1 MYNIT
6 IIIPVYNVQDY
17 IERCLDSIMAQES
30 VNYHLECV
38 LVNDCTPDR
47 SMDIIDCKLRNYF
60 GNIVFIVVNHENNKG
75 LSASRNT
82 GLQNASG
89 DYVLFVDSDDRLEN
103 SALINLVNGLDD
115 TNCKSKV
122 DVVMGNTFICKN
134 KDLAMHFDN
143 DSPLFID
150 NSREQALQS
159 LLRRKLFHT
168 AWNKLVRKDLLINNN
183 IAFEEGIIDEDLLW
197 SYYLFLNANSVMIIP
212 TVTYIY
218 EDNPGSIMNTSSDR
232 ISLIIQSRIVSCSK
246 IITSPPKF
254 SILEYNM
261 YIFYIMVRAVDLFER
276 NKKSVKHLE
285 VNLCQLRNRFLIRV
299 LKEGNLV
306 QFLFFATSIKP
317 LYYINKIRWYRRY
330 YDKIAEKVLNLSLLI
345 HK

>member
-1 MYNIT
+1 MKIS
-6 IIIPVYNVQDY
+6 IVVPVYKVQDY

-30 VNYHLECV
+30 GNYHLECV

-103 SALINLVNGLDD
+103 SALTNLVKGLDD
-115 TNCKSKV
+115 TNCKSMV

-143 DSPLFID
+143 DSPFFID

-168 AWNKLVRKDLLINNN
+168 AWNKLVRRDLLIKNN

-285 VNLCQLRNRFLIRV
+285 VHLCQLRNRFLIRV

-317 LYYINKIRWYRRY
+317 LYYIYKIRWYRRY

>member
-17 IERCLDSIMAQES
+17 IERCLDSIMAQECED
-30 VNYHLECV
+30 YHLECV

-47 SMDIIDCKLRNYF
+47 SMEIIDSKLRNYF
-60 GNIVFIVVNHENNKG
+60 GNIVFVVVNHEKNKG

-82 GLQNASG
+82 GLQKASG

-103 SALINLVNGLDD
+103 NALINLVMGLDD
-115 TNCKSKV
+115 IDSKSMV
-122 DVVMGNTFICKN
+122 DVVMGNTYICKN

-150 NSREQALQS
+150 NSHEQALQG

-168 AWNKLVRKDLLINNN
+168 AWNKLVRRDLLINND

-212 TVTYIY
+212 KVTYIY
-218 EDNPGSIMNTSSDR
+218 EDNPGSIMNTSFDR
-232 ISLIIQSRIVSCSK
+232 ISLIIQSRTVSCSK
-246 IITSPPKF
+246 ILTSPPKF

-261 YIFYIMVRAVDLFER
+261 YVFFIMARAIDLFEQ
-276 NKKSVKHLE
+276 NKNSVKHLGID
-285 VNLCQLRNRFLIRV
+285 LRQLRNNFLIKV
-299 LKEGNLV
+299 LKEGHLV
-306 QFLFFATSIKP
+306 QFLFFTTSIKP

-330 YDKIAEKVLNLSLLI
+330 YDKIAEKVLNLSIQI

>member
-1 MYNIT
+1 
-6 IIIPVYNVQDY
+6 
-17 IERCLDSIMAQES
+17 
-30 VNYHLECV
+30 
-38 LVNDCTPDR
+38 
-47 SMDIIDCKLRNYF
+47 
-60 GNIVFIVVNHENNKG
+60 
-75 LSASRNT
+75 
-82 GLQNASG
+82 
-89 DYVLFVDSDDRLEN
+89 
-103 SALINLVNGLDD
+103 
-115 TNCKSKV
+115 
-122 DVVMGNTFICKN
+122 
-134 KDLAMHFDN
+134 MHFDN
-143 DSPLFID
+143 DSPFFID

-306 QFLFFATSIKP
+306 QFLF
-317 LYYINKIRWYRRY
+317 
-330 YDKIAEKVLNLSLLI
+330 LLLL
-345 HK
+345 